1 MREHKYRGMSKNGWA
16 YGLLHFNYGQGEYM
30 ITHSNGWQPSYS
42 NPDEGESTEFTV
54 IDAETIGQYTGLQD
68 CEGKDIYEGD
78 NLRLTNGK
86 FWWTYV
92 VSTIPNNRTST
103 LYAVEVKHNV
113 TSEDDRYTYE
123 ISDSRKGMRS
133 ELEFLDC
140 KRLEVTGNIHE
151 EKS

>member
-1 MREHKYRGMSKNGWA
+1 MREIKFRACGPNSNYMWDWDGIKNCNLEMLTLIGEKILMQFTGLKDKNGV
-16 YGLLHFNYGQGEYM
+16 E
-30 ITHSNGWQPSYS
+30 
-42 NPDEGESTEFTV
+42 
-54 IDAETIGQYTGLQD
+54 
-68 CEGKDIYEGD
+68 IYEGD

-103 LYAVEVKHNV
+103 LYAVEVKHNI

-123 ISDSRKGMRS
+123 ISDSRKGIRN

-140 KRLEVTGNIHE
+140 KRLEVIGNIHE
-151 EKS
+151 NKELLR

>member
-1 MREHKYRGMSKNGWA
+1 MREIKFRIWNGKKM
-16 YGLLHFNYGQGEYM
+16 LFPN
-30 ITHSNGWQPSYS
+30 
-42 NPDEGESTEFTV
+42 V
-54 IDAETIGQYTGLQD
+54 IDGFATGIDNHTCYCSNDGWWDIKPSELMLFTGLQD
-68 CEGKDIYEGD
+68 KNGVEIYEGD

-103 LYAVEVKHNV
+103 LYAVEVEHNV

-123 ISDSRKGMRS
+123 ISDSRKGIRN

-140 KRLEVTGNIHE
+140 KRLEVIGNIHE
-151 EKS
+151 NKELLK